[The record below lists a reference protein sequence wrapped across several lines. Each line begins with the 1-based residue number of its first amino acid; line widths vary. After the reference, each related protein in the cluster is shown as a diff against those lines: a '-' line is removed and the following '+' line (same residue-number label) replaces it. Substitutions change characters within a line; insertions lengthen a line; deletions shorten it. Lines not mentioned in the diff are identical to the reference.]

1 MLSLTNEELINV
13 YGGAKLYIAPTYD
26 LFMKLLSEENYE
38 ELHNLYSI
46 DEIERNMN
54 LEKERRKWYV

>member
-26 LFMKLLSEENYE
+26 LFMKLYKFTYNFIKSL
-38 ELHNLYSI
+38 I
-46 DEIERNMN
+46 R
-54 LEKERRKWYV
+54 

>member
-26 LFMKLLSEENYE
+26 LFMKLYKFT
-38 ELHNLYSI
+38 SI
-46 DEIERNMN
+46 S
-54 LEKERRKWYV
+54 